1 MVKFVVEFGPGPIR
15 TNQGWWR
22 VCEGG
27 LMRKM
32 VCLER
37 WRMVVLV
44 ESEKDGRLKV
54 NGSEVLELKI
64 AMKNKRNECE

>member
-1 MVKFVVEFGPGPIR
+1 MLKFVVEFGPGPIR

-44 ESEKDGRLKV
+44 ESEKGGRLKV
-54 NGSEVLELKI
+54 KW
-64 AMKNKRNECE
+64 